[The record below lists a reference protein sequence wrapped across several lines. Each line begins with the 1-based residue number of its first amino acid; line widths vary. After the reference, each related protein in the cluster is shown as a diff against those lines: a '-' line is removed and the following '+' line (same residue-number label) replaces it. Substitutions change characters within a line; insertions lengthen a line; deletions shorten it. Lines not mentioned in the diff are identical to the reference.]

1 MFIGNYT
8 GSHNGHKVAQNA
20 VLNRKL
26 RCLRGL
32 KTRRTE
38 NRQEKMVTTQATCK
52 TFKVAS
58 LSCQC
63 AVCHVSEAV
72 INILHGTPFRKMC
85 QDILWTFTL
94 FKYTVNLV

>member
-58 LSCQC
+58 PPVSVQC
-63 AVCHVSEAV
+63 V
-72 INILHGTPFRKMC
+72 MC
-85 QDILWTFTL
+85 QRLLSISSMVLHSGKCVKIFSGHL
-94 FKYTVNLV
+94 HSLNIQSI